1 MNSSEFYSQ
10 FQLQYRIWKSFNFEH
25 LNDSIPHKTTKRL
38 NDINKKI
45 ELIENIKELIPINL
59 QNKKTIDVFTNINK
73 AILQLNNQKNLGEE
87 RNVSKENLDELKNC
101 YIDLLNI
108 WPHFNGPIQENKSK
122 ETNEK
127 IKVLEYKKTVDI
139 QIENFKKSAA
149 TNDTESR
156 KWLAGIAIA
165 LILLIIII
173 YLFTSDFC
181 FELSCFN
188 NINNYEYSHLNQ
200 DGKNSILYLEIFKS
214 ASFRLF
220 ILSTA
225 VYILHF
231 CVNNF
236 RASKH
241 NQTINLQKSNSLNA
255 ALQIL
260 DTAKST
266 QAKDEIMIR
275 AADAIFSHQT
285 TGYNKKESLK
295 NTPIAQRILD
305 TRPHPAELI

>member
-1 MNSSEFYSQ
+1 MSY
-10 FQLQYRIWKSFNFEH
+10 
-25 LNDSIPHKTTKRL
+25 
-38 NDINKKI
+38 
-45 ELIENIKELIPINL
+45 
-59 QNKKTIDVFTNINK
+59 
-73 AILQLNNQKNLGEE
+73 
-87 RNVSKENLDELKNC
+87 
-101 YIDLLNI
+101 
-108 WPHFNGPIQENKSK
+108 
-122 ETNEK
+122 
-127 IKVLEYKKTVDI
+127 
-139 QIENFKKSAA
+139 
-149 TNDTESR
+149 
-156 KWLAGIAIA
+156 
-165 LILLIIII
+165 
-173 YLFTSDFC
+173 FC

-214 ASFRLF
+214 VSFRLF

-241 NQTINLQKSNSLNA
+241 NQTINLQKSNSLGA

-260 DTAKST
+260 DTAKSI

-305 TRPHPAELI
+305 AKKLPDMI